1 MLASRM
7 GVGRWNAGSP
17 GPALGKRQP
26 VPCTVPCH
34 QQGKGKAGAAFLPLK
49 GIQQM
54 AAAVA
59 IRADSQRPCAPLA
72 FLDACGLPLL
82 CFRAGRSFP
91 ARGIGAVCR
100 AKVAIGL
107 RIRLPFQAADVSGG
121 RVDPDATDKV
131 VQRGQHRPGLSR
143 SNGREHRGLPSAV
156 RSCRNEWAST
166 SE

>member
-17 GPALGKRQP
+17 GPALGKRHP

-34 QQGKGKAGAAFLPLK
+34 QQGKGKAGAAFLPLES
-49 GIQQM
+49 IQQM
-54 AAAVA
+54 AAAVE
-59 IRADSQRPCAPLA
+59 IQADSGRPCSRWL
-72 FLDACGLPLL
+72 FLMHAACRFCVSVQVDL
-82 CFRAGRSFP
+82 FP
-91 ARGIGAVCR
+91 REESARYVEAR
-100 AKVAIGL
+100 VAIGL

-121 RVDPDATDKV
+121 RVDPDAIDKV

-143 SNGREHRGLPSAV
+143 SNGREHRGLPAAV